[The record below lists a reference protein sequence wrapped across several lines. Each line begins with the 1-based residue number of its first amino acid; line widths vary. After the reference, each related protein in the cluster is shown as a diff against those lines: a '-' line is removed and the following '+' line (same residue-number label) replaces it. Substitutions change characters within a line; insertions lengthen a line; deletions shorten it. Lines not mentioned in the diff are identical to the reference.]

1 MEKTTNSEDF
11 LGSLRFLFVSVF
23 FMQMLTGVVGLTV
36 PIYAASLG
44 ASPLLIGVIGATGG
58 LTYSFMPLAAGML
71 SDKIRRKIFVLTAM
85 ILYGLS
91 CGFYILT
98 KNTTMLIPVKALE
111 WVAVAI
117 FWPSTE
123 ALITEFSGEKLEQNL
138 KKFNLSW
145 GSATIIGP
153 IIGGSLISL
162 SGTKAPFL
170 LSSTV
175 SFILALLAATA
186 IKELQK
192 HPQKPK
198 QEAINQRKNSA
209 EPIAPAV
216 VSIIL
221 FSFIAGII
229 YNLFPAQATNLN
241 MPAYEI
247 GLIIFAN
254 GLFRLAAFTQAYKL
268 EEKIGKNPMFLVGAL
283 ALALASALTAASAT
297 ALFFALAFS
306 IFGLGMGILYA
317 ASIAHILKNRSHAT
331 GYAAGLF
338 ESLIGVGN
346 FLGSSTGGI
355 ASEYFSSNTPYII
368 SLLISLAA
376 AIYQSL
382 RMKKQ
387 KRTIH
392 PKSL

>member
-1 MEKTTNSEDF
+1 MKNTANSEHF
-11 LGSLRFLFVSVF
+11 VGSLRFLFASVF

-44 ASPLLIGVIGATGG
+44 ASPLLVGVIGATGG

-98 KNTTMLIPVKALE
+98 ENTTMLIPVKALE

-162 SGTKAPFL
+162 SGIKAPFL
-170 LSSTV
+170 LSSAV
-175 SFILALLAATA
+175 SFVLALLAAMA
-186 IKELQK
+186 LKEQRK
-192 HPQKPK
+192 NMQKPK
-198 QEAINQRKNSA
+198 QETPNQKNSA
-209 EPIAPAV
+209 ETIAPAV

-254 GLFRLAAFTQAYKL
+254 GLFRLAAFTQAYKI
-268 EEKIGKNPMFLVGAL
+268 EEKIGKTRMFLVGAL
-283 ALALASALTAASAT
+283 ALALASALTAASST

-355 ASEYFSSNTPYII
+355 ASEYFSSNTPYIL

-376 AIYQSL
+376 ALYQSL
-382 RMKKQ
+382 RLKKQ
-387 KRTIH
+387 KRIIR

>member
-1 MEKTTNSEDF
+1 MKNTANSEHFVD
-11 LGSLRFLFVSVF
+11 SLRFLFASVF

-44 ASPLLIGVIGATGG
+44 ASPLLVGVIGATGG

-98 KNTTMLIPVKALE
+98 ENTTMLIPVKALE

-162 SGTKAPFL
+162 SGIKAPFL
-170 LSSTV
+170 LSSAV
-175 SFILALLAATA
+175 SFVLALLAAMA
-186 IKELQK
+186 LKEQRK
-192 HPQKPK
+192 NMQKPK
-198 QEAINQRKNSA
+198 QETPNQKNSA
-209 EPIAPAV
+209 ETIAPAV

-254 GLFRLAAFTQAYKL
+254 GLFRLAAFTQAYKI
-268 EEKIGKNPMFLVGAL
+268 EEKIGKTRMFLVGAL
-283 ALALASALTAASAT
+283 ALALASALTAASST

-355 ASEYFSSNTPYII
+355 ASEYFSSNTPYIL

-376 AIYQSL
+376 ALYQSL
-382 RMKKQ
+382 RLKKQ
-387 KRTIH
+387 KRIIR

>member
-1 MEKTTNSEDF
+1 MENAVNSKA
-11 LGSLRFLFVSVF
+11 LVGSLRFLFASVF

-44 ASPLLIGVIGATGG
+44 ASPLLVGVIGATGG

-85 ILYGLS
+85 ILYSLS

-98 KNTTMLIPVKALE
+98 ENTTMLIPVKALE

-123 ALITEFSGEKLEQNL
+123 ALITEFSGKKLEQNL

-162 SGTKAPFL
+162 SGIKAPFF
-170 LSSTV
+170 LSLAV
-175 SFILALLAATA
+175 SFVLALLAAMA
-186 IKELQK
+186 IKEQRKNL
-192 HPQKPK
+192 QKPK
-198 QEAINQRKNSA
+198 QETHNQKNSA

-254 GLFRLAAFTQAYKL
+254 GLFRLAAFTQAYKM
-268 EEKIGKNPMFLVGAL
+268 EAKIGKTRMFLVGAL
-283 ALALASALTAASAT
+283 ALALASALTAASST

-346 FLGSSTGGI
+346 FLGSSAGGL
-355 ASEYFSSNTPYII
+355 ASEYFSSNTPYIL
-368 SLLISLAA
+368 SLLISLAVVA
-376 AIYQSL
+376 YQSL
-382 RMKKQ
+382 RLKKQ
-387 KRTIH
+387 NAS
-392 PKSL
+392 PP

>member
-1 MEKTTNSEDF
+1 MKNTANSEHFVD
-11 LGSLRFLFVSVF
+11 SLRFLFASVF

-44 ASPLLIGVIGATGG
+44 ASPLLVGVIGATGG

-85 ILYGLS
+85 ILYCLS

-98 KNTTMLIPVKALE
+98 ENTTMLIPVKALE

-162 SGTKAPFL
+162 SGIKAPFL
-170 LSSTV
+170 LSSAV
-175 SFILALLAATA
+175 SFVLALLATMAL
-186 IKELQK
+186 KEQRK
-192 HPQKPK
+192 NMQKPK
-198 QEAINQRKNSA
+198 QETPNHKNSA
-209 EPIAPAV
+209 ETIAPAV

-254 GLFRLAAFTQAYKL
+254 GLFRLAAFTQAYKI
-268 EEKIGKNPMFLVGAL
+268 EEKIGKTRMFLVGAL
-283 ALALASALTAASAT
+283 ALALASALTAASST

-355 ASEYFSSNTPYII
+355 ASEYFSSNTPYIL

-376 AIYQSL
+376 ALYQSL
-382 RMKKQ
+382 RLKKQ
-387 KRTIH
+387 KRIIR

>member
-1 MEKTTNSEDF
+1 MKNTANSEHF
-11 LGSLRFLFVSVF
+11 VGSLRFLFASVF

-44 ASPLLIGVIGATGG
+44 ASPLLVGVIGATGG

-71 SDKIRRKIFVLTAM
+71 SDKIRRKIFVLTSM

-98 KNTTMLIPVKALE
+98 ENTTMLIPVKALE

-162 SGTKAPFL
+162 SGIKAPFL
-170 LSSTV
+170 LSSAV
-175 SFILALLAATA
+175 SFVLALLATMAL
-186 IKELQK
+186 KEQRK
-192 HPQKPK
+192 NMQKPK
-198 QEAINQRKNSA
+198 QETPNHKNSA
-209 EPIAPAV
+209 ETIAPAV

-254 GLFRLAAFTQAYKL
+254 GLFRLAAFTQAYKI
-268 EEKIGKNPMFLVGAL
+268 EEKIGKTRMFLVGAL
-283 ALALASALTAASAT
+283 ALALASALTAASST

-355 ASEYFSSNTPYII
+355 ASEYFSSNTPYIL

-376 AIYQSL
+376 ALYQSL
-382 RMKKQ
+382 RLKKQ
-387 KRTIH
+387 KRIIR

>member
-1 MEKTTNSEDF
+1 MENATNTKKSG
-11 LGSLRFLFVSVF
+11 GSLRFLFVSVF

-36 PIYAASLG
+36 PIYAANLG
-44 ASPLLIGVIGATGG
+44 ASPLLVGVIGATGA
-58 LTYSFMPLAAGML
+58 LTYSFMPLAAGVL

-85 ILYGLS
+85 FLYGLS
-91 CGFYILT
+91 CSLYVLVE
-98 KNTTMLIPVKALE
+98 KTTMLIPVKALE

-145 GSATIIGP
+145 SSATIIGP
-153 IIGGSLISL
+153 IIGGLLISL
-162 SGTKAPFL
+162 SGTKTPFF
-170 LSSTV
+170 LSSAV
-175 SFILALLAATA
+175 SFILAFIAATA

-198 QEAINQRKNSA
+198 QETFNQRKNNA

-216 VSIIL
+216 ISIIL

-229 YNLFPAQATNLN
+229 YNLFPAHATNLN

-254 GLFRLAAFTQAYKL
+254 GLFRLVAFTQAYKI
-268 EEKIGKNPMFLVGAL
+268 EEKIGKNSIFIAGAL
-283 ALALASALTAASAT
+283 TLAIASALTAASST

-346 FLGSSTGGI
+346 FLGSSTGGF

-376 AIYQSL
+376 ATYQSL
-382 RMKKQ
+382 RLKKPK
-387 KRTIH
+387 KRD
-392 PKSL
+392 PL

>member
-1 MEKTTNSEDF
+1 MKNTANSEHF
-11 LGSLRFLFVSVF
+11 VGSLRFLFASVF

-44 ASPLLIGVIGATGG
+44 ASPLLVGVIGATGG

-98 KNTTMLIPVKALE
+98 ENTTMLIPVKALE

-162 SGTKAPFL
+162 SGIKAPFL
-170 LSSTV
+170 LSSAV
-175 SFILALLAATA
+175 SFVLALLATMAL
-186 IKELQK
+186 KEQRK
-192 HPQKPK
+192 NMQKPK
-198 QEAINQRKNSA
+198 QETPNHKNSA
-209 EPIAPAV
+209 ETIAPAV

-254 GLFRLAAFTQAYKL
+254 GLFRLAAFTQAYKI
-268 EEKIGKNPMFLVGAL
+268 EEKIGKTRMFLVGAL
-283 ALALASALTAASAT
+283 ALALASALTAASST

-355 ASEYFSSNTPYII
+355 ASEYFSSNTPYIL

-376 AIYQSL
+376 ALYQSL
-382 RMKKQ
+382 RLKKQ
-387 KRTIH
+387 KRIIR

>member
-1 MEKTTNSEDF
+1 MKNTANSEHF
-11 LGSLRFLFVSVF
+11 VGSLRFLFASVF

-44 ASPLLIGVIGATGG
+44 ASPLLVGVIGATGG
-58 LTYSFMPLAAGML
+58 LTYSFMPLAAGLL
-71 SDKIRRKIFVLTAM
+71 SDKIRRKIFILTAM
-85 ILYGLS
+85 LLYGLS
-91 CGFYILT
+91 CGLYVLAE
-98 KNTTMLIPVKALE
+98 NPNMLIPVKALE

-123 ALITEFSGEKLEQNL
+123 ALITESSEENLEQNL

-216 VSIIL
+216 ISIIL
-221 FSFIAGII
+221 FSFTAGII
-229 YNLFPAQATNLN
+229 YNLFPAHATSLN
-241 MPAYEI
+241 IPAYEI

-254 GLFRLAAFTQAYKL
+254 GLFRLAAFTQAYKI
-268 EEKIGKNPMFLVGAL
+268 EEKIGKNPMFLAGAL
-283 ALALASALTAASAT
+283 TLAIASALTAASST

-346 FLGSSTGGI
+346 FLGSSTGGL
-355 ASEYFSSNTPYII
+355 ASEYFSLNTPYILG
-368 SLLISLAA
+368 LLISLAA
-376 AIYQSL
+376 ATYQSL
-382 RMKKQ
+382 RLTKKR
-387 KRTIH
+387 KTH
-392 PKSL
+392 NPS

>member
-1 MEKTTNSEDF
+1 MKNTANSEHF
-11 LGSLRFLFVSVF
+11 VGSLRFLFASVF

-44 ASPLLIGVIGATGG
+44 ASPLLVGVIGATGG

-98 KNTTMLIPVKALE
+98 ENTTMLIPVKALE

-162 SGTKAPFL
+162 SGIKAPFL
-170 LSSTV
+170 LSSAV
-175 SFILALLAATA
+175 SFVLALLATMAL
-186 IKELQK
+186 KEQRK
-192 HPQKPK
+192 NMQKPK
-198 QEAINQRKNSA
+198 QETPNQKNSA
-209 EPIAPAV
+209 ETIAPAV

-254 GLFRLAAFTQAYKL
+254 GLFRLAAFTQAYKI
-268 EEKIGKNPMFLVGAL
+268 EEKIGKTRMFLVGAL
-283 ALALASALTAASAT
+283 ALALASALTAASST

-355 ASEYFSSNTPYII
+355 ASEYFSSNTPYIL

-376 AIYQSL
+376 ALYQSL
-382 RMKKQ
+382 RLKKQ
-387 KRTIH
+387 KRIIR

>member
-1 MEKTTNSEDF
+1 MKNTANSEHF
-11 LGSLRFLFVSVF
+11 VGSLRFLFASVF

-44 ASPLLIGVIGATGG
+44 ASPLLVGVIGATGG

-98 KNTTMLIPVKALE
+98 ENTTMLIPVKALE

-162 SGTKAPFL
+162 SGIKAPFL
-170 LSSTV
+170 LSSAV
-175 SFILALLAATA
+175 SFVLALLATMAL
-186 IKELQK
+186 KEQRK
-192 HPQKPK
+192 NMQKPK
-198 QEAINQRKNSA
+198 QETPNHKNSA
-209 EPIAPAV
+209 ETIAPAV

-254 GLFRLAAFTQAYKL
+254 GLFRLAAFTQAYKI
-268 EEKIGKNPMFLVGAL
+268 EEKIGKSRMFLVGAL
-283 ALALASALTAASAT
+283 ALALASALTAASST

-355 ASEYFSSNTPYII
+355 ASEYFSSNTPYIL

-376 AIYQSL
+376 ALYQSL
-382 RMKKQ
+382 RLKKQ
-387 KRTIH
+387 KRIIR